1 MKTFG
6 KIAIRS
12 TALVLLL
19 ATALSLTSCITL
31 MTRVVGAIKE
41 ENEREEP
48 LTPDTV
54 LHSSYHELDLKGY
67 VKREF
72 DYSHI
77 KLSRTEI
84 EGMIG
89 EDFVSLAKGDPD
101 FDKYMDANTD
111 DEMRLVLREAIILR
125 NTSYK
130 SYDDFFNAKYEKYLR
145 DLAFEACIEMLEI
158 NAHEDGSFTE
168 EGMAVEFLFR
178 DFNLTLT
185 YGDFARLYVMA
196 MDSSGNI
203 AIFNPGFSSEDSSSA
218 IIGGVDSSDTVIKF
232 ETIMSGDGTYPDDE
246 KILAVQKYRVKE
258 ELVRHITVTTD

>member
-12 TALVLLL
+12 IALILLL

-31 MTRVVGAIKE
+31 LTRVIGAVKE
-41 ENEREEP
+41 ENEHEEP

-67 VKREF
+67 VKKEF
-72 DYSHI
+72 AYSHI
-77 KLSRTEI
+77 ELSRTEI

-89 EDFVSLAKGDPD
+89 EDFMSLAKGDPD
-101 FDKYMDANTD
+101 FEKYMAPDTD
-111 DEMRLVLREAIILR
+111 DEMRVVLRESIILR
-125 NTSYK
+125 NTKYK
-130 SYDDFFNAKYEKYLR
+130 SYDDFFNSKFEKYLR
-145 DLAFEACIEMLEI
+145 DLAFEACIEKLDI
-158 NAHEDGSFTE
+158 NAHEDSSFTE

-185 YGDFARLYVMA
+185 YGDFTELYVA
-196 MDSSGNI
+196 ALDSSGNI
-203 AIFNPGFSSEDSSSA
+203 AIFNHGFSSEGSSSA

-232 ETIMSGDGTYPDDE
+232 ETIMIGDGTYPEDE
-246 KILAVQKYRVKE
+246 EILAVQKYMVKE